1 MKSVRQLIAAFRT
14 EYISKGIDAG
24 NLADNPIDQFE
35 KWINEAVRN
44 KVSLPN
50 AMHLAT
56 AGPDGKPSGRIM
68 LLRGFDEN
76 GFKFFTNYDSR
87 KGIEIKNNNFA
98 SMTFFWSELFR
109 QGRTH
114 RLHDRI
120 RYKLEKNNTWIVQ
133 RLYL

>member
-1 MKSVRQLIAAFRT
+1 
-14 EYISKGIDAG
+14 
-24 NLADNPIDQFE
+24 
-35 KWINEAVRN
+35 
-44 KVSLPN
+44 
-50 AMHLAT
+50 MHLAT

-76 GFKFFTNYDSR
+76 GFIFFTNYDSR
-87 KGIEIKNNNFA
+87 KGIEIKSNNFA

-133 RLYL
+133 RLYP